1 MALSFVEC
9 GARADIGKPVTFLVA
24 IDNLVEARQL
34 CEALFLGGKSYL
46 ISMSG
51 EADAAT
57 LGNQSNLQLLPHRF
71 VVSPNSI
78 AEENKQTNEKKQR
91 FSKLNTK
98 TSVLRLQ
105 SFLYLKIRI
114 LGQFFFFN
122 NEINKEVK

>member
-78 AEENKQTNEKKQR
+78 AEEN
-91 FSKLNTK
+91 
-98 TSVLRLQ
+98 
-105 SFLYLKIRI
+105 
-114 LGQFFFFN
+114 
-122 NEINKEVK
+122 